1 MTCRPELVDLA
12 DGQRRLMLQVW
23 RKHHPLWLAPHRPFF
38 LLAGLWAAIVPL
50 AWLAPP
56 GLGPEPLSWHRH
68 EMLFGMGGAA
78 VGGYLLTALPAWTHD
93 GAVSPRT
100 TRLLVALW
108 IVGRIAFMSAPH
120 SPVTL
125 AATSCFFLA
134 LGSFLSQQAARAKA
148 WRRLPLAVSP
158 FILAAFELLS
168 SSGPASAYEA
178 THMRA
183 MPLFYALLISLVG
196 GRAILAFSR
205 HWGEHSQSLPFVA
218 DTRWVSQGA
227 VSALI
232 VAIVSML
239 FEKDAVA
246 ASLAVL
252 SGLAQFSCML
262 RWRSWKTLRYPALF
276 LLHLAWLWLSFG
288 LVLVG
293 FSLLSVSHVSTMTAL
308 HALTMGAMGTMLIA
322 IMGRAA
328 MTRQGS
334 RLVLSPV
341 LALAFALVFLAAAVR
356 LWASVGGSWG
366 GPFMLYLAA
375 VLWITGWVL
384 FLWNFRH
391 ALCGE
396 VPRPVLSARFGAT
409 P

>member
-1 MTCRPELVDLA
+1 
-12 DGQRRLMLQVW
+12 
-23 RKHHPLWLAPHRPFF
+23 
-38 LLAGLWAAIVPL
+38 
-50 AWLAPP
+50 
-56 GLGPEPLSWHRH
+56 
-68 EMLFGMGGAA
+68 
-78 VGGYLLTALPAWTHD
+78 
-93 GAVSPRT
+93 
-100 TRLLVALW
+100 
-108 IVGRIAFMSAPH
+108 
-120 SPVTL
+120 
-125 AATSCFFLA
+125 
-134 LGSFLSQQAARAKA
+134 
-148 WRRLPLAVSP
+148 
-158 FILAAFELLS
+158 
-168 SSGPASAYEA
+168 
-178 THMRA
+178 MRA

-205 HWGEHSQSLPFVA
+205 HWAEHSQSRSFVA
-218 DTRWVSQGA
+218 DTRWISQGA

-308 HALTMGAMGTMLIA
+308 HALTMGAMGTFDCHYGTGCNDTA
-322 IMGRAA
+322 
-328 MTRQGS
+328 GS
-334 RLVLSPV
+334 RLVVSPV

-356 LWASVGGSWG
+356 LWASVSGSWG
-366 GPFMLYLAA
+366 GTFMLYLAT